1 MDKGK
6 SSRII
11 NMNYEYL
18 LTINYIDEKILHVT
32 EYEKGKINGEKWTIN
47 EIKNNEI
54 IENHSLLRTKNWMFQ
69 NYPELLI

>member
-18 LTINYIDEKILHVT
+18 LTINYIDEKIVDVT

-47 EIKNNEI
+47 EIKNN
-54 IENHSLLRTKNWMFQ
+54 
-69 NYPELLI
+69 